1 MCKGFFLGFRFFF
14 VFVVSREMENLM
26 ISFILLFFFVDED
39 GFKESNDL
47 VIIGLNYLEV
57 LYSSGVILF
66 INNLEFVEDFF

>member
-1 MCKGFFLGFRFFF
+1 MWKGFFFGFRFFF